1 MRRLAVRA
9 LIEELLTLFRRDGGL
24 LPGVSGGPPVVERAG
39 GEAVGDRKEGE
50 KKKNGKKETVW
61 RVDRCYA

>member
-24 LPGVSGGPPVVERAG
+24 LPGVSGGPPVWNERG
-39 GEAVGDRKEGE
+39 GRRLETGRRVR